1 MGKGR
6 SVKIKKIQVVKQS
19 ATPQPSSHRTTTTP
33 SLSSTQIYDE
43 YKRSQLLDLNAFLT
57 DLQHFKDAQEM
68 QDPELILKQSWDRLK
83 EQLTLNDNIYR
94 LRMLEARLADA
105 GTRSVTRGGDVLDTK
120 EIEYIELRNETLEMI
135 RPVDCMVNELLSDWK
150 RAIEAEKKGSGDVT
164 GGVEE

>member
-6 SVKIKKIQVVKQS
+6 SVKVKKIQVVKQS
-19 ATPQPSSHRTTTTP
+19 PTSQSSTHRTTTTP
-33 SLSSTQIYDE
+33 SLSSTQIYNE

-68 QDPELILKQSWDRLK
+68 QDPELVLKQSWDRLK

-94 LRMLEARLADA
+94 LRMLEARLADV
-105 GTRSVTRGGDVLDTK
+105 GTRSKGTRGGAVVLDTK

-150 RAIEAEKKGSGDVT
+150 RATEEEKKGSG
-164 GGVEE
+164 GRHECG